1 MKDSCLVTLSLL
13 VVFHTAYFCI
23 ENLLCDRICRYI
35 LTPYLV
41 VIWAASAIYDKK
53 TGPGEVGTNPVG
65 NGINQVNDFALA
77 IIFIAVITFV
87 LRTILVVVRTFK
99 NPI

>member
-1 MKDSCLVTLSLL
+1 MSIFIINILIALRNPSHYITIQ
-13 VVFHTAYFCI
+13 Y
-23 ENLLCDRICRYI
+23 NYGLCARYI

-41 VIWAASAIYDKK
+41 IIWAASAVYTKK
-53 TGPGEVGTNPVG
+53 TGKGEEGANPLG
-65 NGINQVNDFALA
+65 AGIEQINDYALA
-77 IIFIAVITFV
+77 IIIIAVITFV